1 MRFLRAI
8 LVHWG
13 IQARHAG
20 LRGLPCAA
28 GLLVAVL
35 VCWQLCGLGVV
46 AVVAAPQGGVP
57 AATWQDN
64 DRNHRRSPNQIV
76 TQLRTPQAQ
85 VGLTPQAQAGQAQ
98 AGQAQAGQAQAGQS
112 QAGQMPLAAGA
123 QDQRAAKTRNMLAA
137 GEAPTTQDGQLNM
150 LGAEDW
156 RLKILSAAVTNSEMV
171 LLGDIAIP
179 LGQMS
184 SDVWGQLRTQPLW
197 PAPPEQ
203 GKPLQINNSRLA
215 QALRQA
221 LGKDV
226 AGRCILPGSLVIQ
239 RGGLV
244 FHEEDLRSY
253 VVKSLT
259 PQLAAM
265 PGEVELS
272 DFRLPDY
279 IFLAHSQQ
287 RVQLEPGKLTPG
299 RVPLRFAVQEVD
311 GNVLRRIS
319 GTVNLTLWITAPAA
333 SRAMNKGEALAA
345 ESVTFMKVNA
355 SQLRDL
361 PWDGRGGPWQLNR
374 ALNTGEPILQ
384 SDLVSQLMV
393 KRGDVVNL
401 IYRRGNLRIATQAQ
415 ALADGEPGATIA
427 VRNLQTKKQVYAIV
441 KDGTTVEIH

>member
-8 LVHWG
+8 LAHWG
-13 IQARHAG
+13 GQARHGG
-20 LRGLPCAA
+20 LRGLLCAA
-28 GLLVAVL
+28 GLLLAVL
-35 VCWQLCGLGVV
+35 VSWQLCGPGVV
-46 AVVAAPQGGVP
+46 AVFAAPQGGVP
-57 AATWQDN
+57 SATWQDN
-64 DRNHRRSPNQIV
+64 DRNHRRSPSQIV

-85 VGLTPQAQAGQAQ
+85 AGQTPQAP
-98 AGQAQAGQAQAGQS
+98 
-112 QAGQMPLAAGA
+112 AGQMPLAEGA

-137 GEAPTTQDGQLNM
+137 GEAPTTQDGKLNM

-156 RLKILSAAVTNSEMV
+156 RLKILSAAITNSDMV
-171 LLGDIAIP
+171 LLGDIAVP
-179 LGQMS
+179 LGQIS
-184 SDVWGQLRTQPLW
+184 PDVWGQLRSQPLW
-197 PAPPEQ
+197 PAPPEE

-221 LGKDV
+221 LGKEV
-226 AGRCILPGSLVIQ
+226 AGRCILPSSLVIQ

-279 IFLAHSQQ
+279 IFLAHAQQ

-345 ESVTFMKVNA
+345 EAVTFMKVNA

-384 SDLVSQLMV
+384 SDLASQLMV

-401 IYRRGNLRIATQAQ
+401 IYARGNLRIATQAQ
-415 ALADGEPGATIA
+415 ALSDGEPGATIA

-441 KDGTTVEIH
+441 KNGTTVEIH

>member
-1 MRFLRAI
+1 MRGVRA
-8 LVHWG
+8 
-13 IQARHAG
+13 
-20 LRGLPCAA
+20 LPLGA
-28 GLLVAVL
+28 LLVAAM
-35 VCWQLCGLGVV
+35 LCCFW
-46 AVVAAPQGGVP
+46 AAASVAAPQGGVSG
-57 AATWQDN
+57 ATWQDN

-85 VGLTPQAQAGQAQ
+85 
-98 AGQAQAGQAQAGQS
+98 
-112 QAGQMPLAAGA
+112 AGQMPLADDA
-123 QDQRAAKTRNMLAA
+123 QDQRAAKARNQLAA
-137 GEAPTTQDGQLNM
+137 GEAPMAQDGQLNM
-150 LGAEDW
+150 LGSDEW
-156 RLKILSAAVTNSEMV
+156 RLKILSAAVTNSDMV
-171 LLGDIAIP
+171 VLGDIAVP
-179 LGQMS
+179 LGQMGQ
-184 SDVWGQLRTQPLW
+184 DTWAQLRVQPLW
-197 PAPPEQ
+197 PAPPEE
-203 GKPLQINNSRLA
+203 GKPLQINHSRLS

-221 LGKDV
+221 LGKEV
-226 AGRCILPGSLVIQ
+226 AGRCILPTSLVIQ

-259 PQLAAM
+259 PQLSAM
-265 PGEVELS
+265 PGQVELS

-279 IFLAHSQQ
+279 IFLAHAQQ
-287 RVQLEPGKLTPG
+287 RVQLEPGKLSPG
-299 RVPLRFAVQEVD
+299 RVPLRFAVQEAD

-333 SRAMNKGEALAA
+333 SRPMNKGEALAA

-361 PWDGRGGPWQLNR
+361 PWDGRGGPWQVNR

-401 IYRRGNLRIATQAQ
+401 IYTRGNLRIATQAQ

-441 KDGTTVEIH
+441 KDGSTVEIH

>member
-8 LVHWG
+8 LAHWG
-13 IQARHAG
+13 GQARHGG
-20 LRGLPCAA
+20 LRGLLCAA
-28 GLLVAVL
+28 GLLLAVL
-35 VCWQLCGLGVV
+35 VSWQLCGPGVV
-46 AVVAAPQGGVP
+46 AVFAAPQGGVP
-57 AATWQDN
+57 SATWQDN
-64 DRNHRRSPNQIV
+64 DRNHRRSPSQIV

-85 VGLTPQAQAGQAQ
+85 AGQTPQAP
-98 AGQAQAGQAQAGQS
+98 
-112 QAGQMPLAAGA
+112 AGQMPLAEGA

-137 GEAPTTQDGQLNM
+137 GEAPTTQDGKLNM

-156 RLKILSAAVTNSEMV
+156 RLKILSAAITNSDMV
-171 LLGDIAIP
+171 LLGDIAVP
-179 LGQMS
+179 LGQIS
-184 SDVWGQLRTQPLW
+184 PDVWGQLRSQPLW
-197 PAPPEQ
+197 PAPPEE

-221 LGKDV
+221 LGKEV
-226 AGRCILPGSLVIQ
+226 AGRCILPSSLVIQ

-279 IFLAHSQQ
+279 IFLAHAQQ

-384 SDLVSQLMV
+384 SDLASQLMV

-401 IYRRGNLRIATQAQ
+401 IYARGNLRIATQAQ
-415 ALADGEPGATIA
+415 ALSDGEPGATIA

-441 KDGTTVEIH
+441 KNGTTVEIH